1 MEEISVLTRQV
12 NLQDERKRK
21 ISAEPNNEAGKRRN
35 SHLNGNIVNNIGE
48 SFFNYLN
55 RFGLDRDSNLLVL
68 PSDNHYYYDFEE
80 LKGVT
85 TLVNMKKLNL
95 VRHLSNF
102 LNIIH
107 DTLSPDANFIG
118 CFSDRKSGKG
128 ESELSR
134 MYKKLINYL
143 DNKVDLDFDRKDV
156 LKLLESKGF
165 NIIDITEINGITYFN
180 SRKNG
185 YYSRHNSL

>member
-1 MEEISVLTRQV
+1 MEEISVLTRYG
-12 NLQDERKRK
+12 NLTDERKRK
-21 ISAEPNNEAGKRRN
+21 ISPNASSEAGKRRN
-35 SHLNGNIVNNIGE
+35 SHLNGNIVNNLGE

-55 RFGLDRDSNLLVL
+55 RFGLDHDSNLLVL
-68 PSDNHYYYDFEE
+68 PSDNHYYYDFDE

-95 VRHLSNF
+95 VRHLNSF
-102 LNIIH
+102 LNVIH

-143 DNKVDLDFDRKDV
+143 DNKIDLDFDRKDV
-156 LKLLESKGF
+156 LRLLESKGF
-165 NIIDITEINGITYFN
+165 KIIDITEINGITYFN
-180 SRKNG
+180 SRKNV
-185 YYSRHNSL
+185 YYSGHHSL